1 VLYFGVFAGLCGA
14 AYVGS
19 WFVIPFMVLKTLMDL
34 GTQVEY
40 FLKRR
45 PVSAGPS

>member
-1 VLYFGVFAGLCGA
+1 VGAFAGLCGA
-14 AYVGS
+14 AYAGS
-19 WFVIPFMVLKTLMDL
+19 WFVIPFIGFKTLMDV

-45 PVSAGPS
+45 PVTA